1 MEEYLKSI
9 LGANIRIQVSTIEEN
24 VKNILFL
31 KDEEISNLQLE
42 CEKYQMVLESKQE
55 QLKDYMKKIV
65 KLESREKVMLRMI
78 QEERSKNDFLNL
90 RLSSNDVTE
99 NKSEYEEILE
109 QEVEDLLKQHSP
121 VKKGLIRVKRILDV
135 KMEEETDSLMETSL
149 NKTKRLKIDQKA
161 VVDLRKLSPSEYLV
175 AEDFEFEDDGDKT
188 ANGDL
193 ESSSL
198 SQGII
203 EDIFAPNQPQSITEL
218 CNVLEDLVNIDFN
231 DIETP
236 NDINE
241 ADELEATFTLENME
255 LGLAVPGRRCQC
267 FPSGEYNIR
276 RQRLYT

>member
-1 MEEYLKSI
+1 MEEYLKS
-9 LGANIRIQVSTIEEN
+9 NIRTQVSTIEEN
-24 VKNILFL
+24 VKNILFV
-31 KDEEISNLQLE
+31 KDEEISNLQVE
-42 CEKYQMVLESKQE
+42 CEKYQIVLEIKQE

-135 KMEEETDSLMETSL
+135 KMEEETDSLMDTSL
-149 NKTKRLKIDQKA
+149 NKTKRLKLDQKA
-161 VVDLRKLSPSEYLV
+161 VVNLRRLSPSEYLN
-175 AEDFEFEDDGDKT
+175 AEDFEFEDDGDMT

-193 ESSSL
+193 ESSYANL

-203 EDIFAPNQPQSITEL
+203 ENIFAPNQPQSMMSF
-218 CNVLEDLVNIDFN
+218 V
-231 DIETP
+231 
-236 NDINE
+236 
-241 ADELEATFTLENME
+241 TF
-255 LGLAVPGRRCQC
+255 
-267 FPSGEYNIR
+267 
-276 RQRLYT
+276 